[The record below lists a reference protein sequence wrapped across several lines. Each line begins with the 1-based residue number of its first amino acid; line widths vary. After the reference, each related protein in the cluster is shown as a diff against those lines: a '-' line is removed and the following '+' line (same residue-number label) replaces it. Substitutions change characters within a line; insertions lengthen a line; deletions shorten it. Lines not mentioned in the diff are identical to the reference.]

1 VVGGGVSEAS
11 EHGNSYSAD
20 SPQDRLRRRVAAIGH
35 TAIVGPTKVGGV
47 IDFGRV
53 FNRGRAAY
61 A

>member
-1 VVGGGVSEAS
+1 METPFRMTAPGSVE
-11 EHGNSYSAD
+11 
-20 SPQDRLRRRVAAIGH
+20 RRVAAIGH